1 VICRIFHKA
10 VDPYS
15 KLMMVKTPYYHH
27 PMDPSTFVCFQQETH
42 AALPLP
48 NPSCYSDLAHALPF
62 HHGLE
67 NQHHQVKSNDNNGGH
82 PPAACSLEPNGI
94 SGANMCSSATVPMLP
109 PFPSFAGKATGVNA
123 GPPEPP
129 TWMDGCQP
137 HSGFFYEM
145 DPPAAPR
152 GA

>member
-15 KLMMVKTPYYHH
+15 KLMMVKSPYYHH

-48 NPSCYSDLAHALPF
+48 NPSCYSGLAHALPF

-67 NQHHQVKSNDNNGGH
+67 NQHHQVKSNDNNGG
-82 PPAACSLEPNGI
+82 C
-94 SGANMCSSATVPMLP
+94 MCSSATVPMLP

-129 TWMDGCQP
+129 LPTWMDGCLP

-145 DPPAAPR
+145 GPPAAPR